1 MKGPKGDIEEDNM
14 VVELPLLCTIER
26 YMRGAV
32 NACTPIAMAG
42 HSMVFCDMCHAV
54 YCTRECLEWDASIH
68 RISIR
73 CLTKRYLSKYRKA
86 PVVPGWTSMI

>member
-1 MKGPKGDIEEDNM
+1 MKGPEGEIKNEDLT
-14 VVELPLLCTIER
+14 VELPLLCTIER

-32 NACTPIAMAG
+32 NACKPIALAG
-42 HSMVFCDMCHAV
+42 QSVAFCESCHAV

-73 CLTKRYLSKYRKA
+73 CLTKRYLIKYRKA
-86 PVVPGWTSMI
+86 PVNPAWPNMI